1 MVVII
6 GIDFA
11 FKWGWNNLWLESDC
25 TSVLACLSSSDF
37 LPPWPLRIPWYNC
50 MHQIRSMTFRCSHV
64 LHKRNTVADGFANLG
79 LTSLSLIWHASP
91 PPDVSHS
98 LQRDILGYPYY
109 RVN

>member
-1 MVVII
+1 MAVII

-11 FKWGWNNLWLESDC
+11 FKRGWNNLWLESDC

-50 MHQIRSMTFRCSHV
+50 MHHIRSMTFRCSHV
-64 LHKRNTVADGFANLG
+64 LREGNTVADGFANLG
-79 LTSLSLIWHASP
+79 LASLSLIWHASP
-91 PPDVSHS
+91 PRNVSHS